1 MDRELFFV
9 KFPIIFPIIYGALIY
24 LFPNYEIYIIFLTIL
39 LLAEPHFAATWPFL
53 LDQVNKNYIDNNKLT
68 FVLVPVTITI
78 ACVIGYFFVKNIFL
92 LIFFAANIYHVTRQ
106 SFGVSNLYLKNNQEK
121 KYQEYSIY
129 FFNLIFFILGIIRFY
144 LDTSVNNYLNEILYL
159 ILSLHLIN
167 FIFYNIKFNF
177 KNIYTLI
184 SGTIIFLP
192 VCFVNNPIHVIIMGV
207 TMHYSQYLFLTHKIF
222 VNRNKMKFKFIKK
235 YVIYFLIIILYAFL
249 MSSFSMSK
257 SFNISILKDL
267 LLIPIIGQMLHFY
280 FDSQLWKF
288 SKEHNREN
296 VLVHIK
302 HS

>member
-167 FIFYNIKFNF
+167 FIFYIIKFSF

>member
-24 LFPNYEIYIIFLTIL
+24 LLPNYEIYIIFLTIL
-39 LLAEPHFAATWPFL
+39 ILAEPHFAATWPFL
-53 LDQVNKNYIDNNKLT
+53 LDQVNKNYIENNKLT
-68 FVLVPVTITI
+68 FALVPVAITI
-78 ACVIGYFFVKNIFL
+78 ACIIGYFFFRNLFF

-106 SFGVSNLYLKNNQEK
+106 SFGVSNLYLKNNEEK

-144 LDTSVNNYLNEILYL
+144 LDTSINNYLNEILYL
-159 ILSLHLIN
+159 ALSLLLIN
-167 FIFYNIKFNF
+167 FIFYTFKYNF

-222 VNRNKMKFKFIKK
+222 INRNKTKFKFAKK
-235 YVIYFLIIILYAFL
+235 YFIYFLVIILYAFL
-249 MSSFSMSK
+249 MSFFSMSK
-257 SFNISILKDL
+257 SFNINILNDL

-288 SKEHNREN
+288 SQEHNRKN

-302 HS
+302 HG

>member
-167 FIFYNIKFNF
+167 FIFYIIKFSF

-257 SFNISILKDL
+257 SFNISVLKDL